1 MDESDQDK
9 SEQPTP
15 FKLHRAREK
24 GTVAR
29 GMDLGFFISLS
40 VFLLYAWVNGAPFAG
55 AIAQAARDTLVG
67 GPRLAEG
74 PFAVLAVVP
83 PLFAAIARPI
93 AFMAGAIFLAVLLF
107 ELIQTGVV
115 FSAQPLKPD
124 FSRLNPA
131 KGLKRLF
138 SLRLLIETGK
148 NIFKLVVYTA
158 VGSLVVRGVLTSD
171 VGLATDARG
180 LSALIARAAFRL
192 LAAFAL
198 IALFFTAI
206 DQIIVR
212 RDFLKRMRMSRREL
226 RREHRDRE
234 GEPRLK
240 QKRKQLHGE
249 FVKLSRSLR
258 GLRGADM
265 LVTNPQH
272 IALAL
277 RYDPRTMAA
286 PKIVSIGTD
295 RLAQRLKRLAFV
307 YGIPIFEDRP
317 LARAL
322 LRHGVLD
329 RPIPEHCFQ
338 PVANIYNALR
348 RKGGSTEPKQP
359 HV

>member
-1 MDESDQDK
+1 MEENDQDK
-9 SEQPTP
+9 SELPTA
-15 FKLHRAREK
+15 FKLQRAREK

-40 VFLLYAWVNGAPFAG
+40 VFLLYAWVNGATFAS

-67 GPRLAEG
+67 GPRLADG
-74 PFAVLAVVP
+74 PLAVLAVIP
-83 PLFAAIARPI
+83 PLFAAVARPI
-93 AFMAGAIFLAVLLF
+93 VFMASAIFLTVLLF
-107 ELIQTGVV
+107 EVIQTGVV

-138 SLRLLIETGK
+138 SLRLLIETAK
-148 NIFKLVVYTA
+148 NIFKLVIYTT
-158 VGSLVVRGVLTSD
+158 VGWLVIRGVFASD
-171 VGLATDARG
+171 LGLLTDARG

-192 LAAFAL
+192 MAAFAL
-198 IALFFTAI
+198 VALFFTAI

-249 FVKLSRSLR
+249 FVKLSQSLR

-272 IALAL
+272 IALGL
-277 RYDPRTMAA
+277 RYDPKTMAA
-286 PKIVSIGTD
+286 PKIVSIGTN
-295 RLAQRLKRLAFV
+295 RLAQRLKRLAFI
-307 YGIPIFEDRP
+307 YGIPVFEDRP
-317 LARAL
+317 LAREL
-322 LRHGVLD
+322 LRRGALD
-329 RPIPEHCFQ
+329 CQIPEHCFQ
-338 PVANIYNALR
+338 PVANIYNAMR
-348 RKGGSTEPKQP
+348 RKGGSTGPNQP
-359 HV
+359 NV